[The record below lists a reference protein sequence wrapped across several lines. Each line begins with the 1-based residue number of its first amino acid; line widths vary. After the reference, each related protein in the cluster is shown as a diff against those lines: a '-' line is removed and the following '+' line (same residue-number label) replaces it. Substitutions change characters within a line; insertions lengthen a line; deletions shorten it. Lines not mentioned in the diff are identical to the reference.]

1 METIIKDIRYAF
13 RGLLKRPVFSLVAII
28 TLALGIGANTAIF
41 TLVNAV
47 LLKSLPVSKPEE
59 LVLFSDVRGE
69 GTQQGDAP
77 SGKWAL
83 FSYDSYLYLRKQ
95 NQTFQDIC
103 AFRSGES
110 RLSVTPAGS
119 SNVQRA
125 QGHLVSGNYFNVMGV
140 QARLGRTLSP
150 EDDQPNASPAAVVSY
165 RYWQKELN
173 SDAAI
178 VGKTLLIN
186 GTNFTVIGVTPEE
199 FFGERVRRSPDF
211 WMPLAFQPQVEM
223 RKSSLDDKTVYWLS
237 LLGRLRS
244 GVTIN
249 QAEAQTTLSL
259 RQYLTEEAGSK
270 LNDEVRQS
278 IEGSS
283 IEMVPG
289 GQGISGLRFIYS
301 KPLHMLMAIVG
312 MVLLIA
318 CANVG
323 SLFLAR
329 AASRNSEMSLRL
341 ALGAS
346 RSRIV
351 RQLLTESLLLAIC
364 GGLAGV
370 LLAQWG
376 VRILVG
382 LVTKDT
388 PLETSPDLL
397 ILIFTATVAMLSGLL
412 FGLLPAI
419 RASRTDLA
427 GAMKERTRS
436 STGRSRFGIA
446 SGLVIIQVCLSMV
459 LLTGAGLFARSLLNL
474 RKADVGFKHEQVL
487 TLQVDPRLGEYK
499 SAGLTPLYQRL
510 LERLK
515 TLPGA
520 ESVTISSYAPMSGSS
535 SNSNITITGYEPAP
549 KEDMQSNVVL
559 IGPNFNETL
568 GIPLLQGRG
577 IRDTDTAA
585 EHDVAVV
592 NQAFADHYFKG
603 QNPIGRVFCFGDEFD
618 PKNQI
623 EIIGVIGNIKA
634 SEAREAPE
642 KTLYL
647 PILQTKDSFAASFQI
662 RTAGEPTKLAPSVR
676 EAIAQLEPK
685 LPVLEVASL
694 SDQINSTFK
703 QDRLISQLM
712 SFFGG
717 LALLLAAI
725 GLYGV
730 MSNGVVRRTNEIGI
744 RMALGAARSNI
755 LWLVLKETLV
765 LVVIGLVVGIP
776 IALGAGKF
784 VSSQL
789 FGLRATDPL
798 TLVIAGGVLI
808 VVAMLAGYLP
818 ARRASLV
825 DPLVALRDE

>member
-77 SGKWAL
+77 PGKWDL

-95 NQTFQDIC
+95 NQSFQDIC

-125 QGHLVSGNYFNVMGV
+125 QGHLVSGNYFSVMGV
-140 QARLGRTLSP
+140 QARLGRTLGP
-150 EDDQPNASPAAVVSY
+150 ADDQPSAPPAAVVSY

-173 SDAAI
+173 SDSAI

-186 GTNFTVIGVTPEE
+186 GTNFTVVGVTPQE

-249 QAEAQTTLSL
+249 QAQAQTTLSL
-259 RQYLTEEAGSK
+259 RQYLTEQAGSK
-270 LNDEVRQS
+270 LNDEVQRS

-346 RSRIV
+346 RTRIV

-364 GGLAGV
+364 GGLTGV

-382 LVTKDT
+382 LVTKET

-397 ILIFTATVAMLSGLL
+397 ILVFTATVAMLSGLL

-446 SGLVIIQVCLSMV
+446 SGLVILQVCLSMV

-474 RKADVGFKHEQVL
+474 QKADVGFKHEQVL

-499 SAGLTPLYQRL
+499 SAALTPLYQRL

-559 IGPNFNETL
+559 IGPNWNETL
-568 GIPLLQGRG
+568 GVPLLQGRG

-603 QNPIGRVFCFGDEFD
+603 QNPIGRVFCFGDEFEA
-618 PKNQI
+618 KNQI
-623 EIIGVIGNIKA
+623 EIVGVIGNIKA
-634 SEAREAPE
+634 SEAREAPA

-647 PILQTKDSFAASFQI
+647 PILQTKDAFAASFQI
-662 RTAGEPTKLAPSVR
+662 KTTGDPSKLAPTVR
-676 EAIAQLEPK
+676 AAIAQIEPK

-789 FGLRATDPL
+789 FGLKATDPV
-798 TLVIAGGVLI
+798 TLVVAGGVLI
-808 VVAMLAGYLP
+808 FVAMLAGYLP
-818 ARRASLV
+818 ARRASRV